1 MDVIKTKN
9 LTKVYNQG
17 EISIYAAK
25 DVGITI
31 KKGEMVA
38 IVGKSGS
45 GKTTLLNMLGGID
58 KPSSGSVL
66 LNDTDIYAAN
76 DETLASIR
84 RQKIGYIF
92 QNYNLIPILNAKE
105 NIMLPMLLDSKKPES
120 NYFDELVDIMGIK
133 DRLTHLPSEL
143 SGGQQQRVAIARAL
157 INHPQVIL
165 ADEPTGNLDKTSAD
179 DIMNLLRT
187 INQKGNTVVIVTH
200 DEKYAN
206 MCHRIIRICDGEI
219 VEE

>member
-1 MDVIKTKN
+1 MDVIATKN

-25 DVGITI
+25 DVSITI

-45 GKTTLLNMLGGID
+45 GKTTLLNMIGGID

-76 DETLASIR
+76 DEALASIR

-92 QNYNLIPILNAKE
+92 QNFNLIPILNAKE
-105 NIMLPMLLDSKKPES
+105 NIMMPMLLDSKKPDS

>member
-1 MDVIKTKN
+1 MDVITTKN

-25 DVGITI
+25 DVSITI

-92 QNYNLIPILNAKE
+92 QNFNLIPILNAKE
-105 NIMLPMLLDSKKPES
+105 NIMMPMLLDSKKPDS

-165 ADEPTGNLDKTSAD
+165 ADEPTGNLDKASAD
-179 DIMNLLRT
+179 DILNLLRT